1 MVVEQQVVAQQV
13 VEMPSRF
20 VLMVLQNILIV
31 LIHALTMQIVQVDV
45 LHG

>member
-1 MVVEQQVVAQQV
+1 MEVVQQVVELQV
-13 VEMPSRF
+13 VEMPSQF